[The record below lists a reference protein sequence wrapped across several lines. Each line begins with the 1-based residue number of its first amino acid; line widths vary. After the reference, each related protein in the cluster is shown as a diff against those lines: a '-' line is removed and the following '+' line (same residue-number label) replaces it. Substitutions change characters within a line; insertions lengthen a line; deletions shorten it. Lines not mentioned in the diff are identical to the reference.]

1 MTLKYLQIKCPNFP
15 PSPLKLSYFCDE
27 AGPPILFSSIKYY
40 TNTCAKILFKN
51 NKKDLEM
58 SETLKD
64 H

>member
-1 MTLKYLQIKCPNFP
+1 MTLKYLQIKWPNFP

-27 AGPPILFSSIKYY
+27 AGSPILFSSIKYY
-40 TNTCAKILFKN
+40 TNACAKILFKN
-51 NKKDLEM
+51 NSKDLEM